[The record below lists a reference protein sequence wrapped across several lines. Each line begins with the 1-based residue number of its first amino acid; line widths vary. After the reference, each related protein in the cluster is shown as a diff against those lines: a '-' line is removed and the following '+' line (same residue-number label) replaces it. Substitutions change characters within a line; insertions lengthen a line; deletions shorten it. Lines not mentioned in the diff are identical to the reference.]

1 MKISFK
7 IKNRTVEVIVRIA
20 AYLTVLLL
28 LHFFVA
34 RPLVFGK
41 LDKAAAEY
49 SEVQKEL
56 TGIEFLIKANPN
68 PKKKLQEIENKMED
82 FKKKAVSEEELP
94 RVIQQITKKS
104 SELRIEIISIKPLK
118 NVSFSEGSVP
128 RGVSKAYLEVVLR
141 APYKVLGDYLK
152 SLDELSIIF
161 TIESLSVTGPREPEA
176 LGQAVAA
183 AERGEVTA
191 VIILSSYTVW
201 KL

>member
-1 MKISFK
+1 MKIFFR
-7 IKNRTVEVIVRIA
+7 IKNRTLEVIARIA
-20 AYLTVLLL
+20 AYLSVLLL

-34 RPLVFGK
+34 RPVVFGK
-41 LDKAAAEY
+41 LDKVAAEY
-49 SEVQKEL
+49 SAIQKEL
-56 TGIEFLIKANPN
+56 TDIESLIKANPN
-68 PKKKLQEIENKMED
+68 PKKKLQEIEDKMED

-104 SELRIEIISIKPLK
+104 SELRIEITSIKPLK
-118 NVSFSEGSVP
+118 NVSSGKGRVP
-128 RGVSKAYLEVVLR
+128 KGVSKAYLEVVLK

-152 SLDELSIIF
+152 SLSELPIIF
-161 TIESLSVTGPREPEA
+161 TIESLSVTGPREPKEP
-176 LGQAVAA
+176 GQ